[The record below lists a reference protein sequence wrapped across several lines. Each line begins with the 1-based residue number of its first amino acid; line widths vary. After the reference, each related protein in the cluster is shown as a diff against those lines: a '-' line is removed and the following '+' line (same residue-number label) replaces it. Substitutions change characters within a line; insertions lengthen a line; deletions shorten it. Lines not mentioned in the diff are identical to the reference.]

1 MPLRVR
7 GRGLWGMLDCSIDV
21 VRPAAA
27 ISSFA
32 QIRAKKPRGSATSS
46 GSMTKQPGMAVGTNR
61 TRPFLTGAIR
71 DERGWRFQ
79 VVPIPI
85 HGFGKPLLEREPR
98 LPPDDGPDLCSRQ
111 VLSGDL
117 ARRVVQEDRIRG
129 PPSDIRDPLD
139 HLDHTDRSLQ
149 AQVECLTRPLLR
161 PFGQHET
168 CVVRVADL
176 HDLAYRR
183 SITPHDRTL
192 ATQA

>member
-7 GRGLWGMLDCSIDV
+7 GRGLWEMVACSIGGL
-21 VRPAAA
+21 RPAAG

-117 ARRVVQEDRIRG
+117 APPAVQEDRIRR
-129 PPSDIRDPLD
+129 PPTPTRAPLDPL
-139 HLDHTDRSLQ
+139 HH
-149 AQVECLTRPLLR
+149 A
-161 PFGQHET
+161 
-168 CVVRVADL
+168 
-176 HDLAYRR
+176 
-183 SITPHDRTL
+183 
-192 ATQA
+192 